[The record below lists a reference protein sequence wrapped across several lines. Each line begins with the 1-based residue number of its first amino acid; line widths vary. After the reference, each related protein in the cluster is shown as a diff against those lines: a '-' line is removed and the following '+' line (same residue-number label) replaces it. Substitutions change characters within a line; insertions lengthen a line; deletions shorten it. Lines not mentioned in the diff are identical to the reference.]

1 MIYLYDAAIV
11 DDLKKSFNPDNVP
24 NPIVKVISP
33 EEIVSVAAQLQ
44 SDEISL
50 PIVALSRNQDIKYD
64 MSRYNFTQAKKGVP
78 AEYDSKENII
88 YYEKAIPIDLAYDIT
103 VLTSNQADLDEI
115 VKELLFKYSQQY
127 FLIIRTPYEAKRPIR
142 FGIQIIPESG
152 VDYDKTS
159 KDYWEKG
166 TLYQAI
172 IHTTCHG
179 CVLLSYTPRKVTQL
193 DVNTDI
199 KLN

>member
-1 MIYLYDAAIV
+1 MLYLYDNAVV

-33 EEIVSVAAQLQ
+33 DEIMGVAAQIQ
-44 SDEISL
+44 NDEISL
-50 PIVALSRNQDIKYD
+50 PIVAVSRSNEIKYD
-64 MSRYNFTQAKKGVP
+64 MSRYNFTQAKIGVP

-88 YYEKAIPIDLAYDIT
+88 YYEKAMPIFLEYSIT
-103 VLTSNQADLDEI
+103 VLTSNQVDLDEL
-115 VKELLFKYSQQY
+115 VKELLFKYSNQY
-127 FLIIRTPYEAKRPIR
+127 FLIIRTPYEAKRAIR
-142 FGIQIIPESG
+142 FGIQLLPDSG
-152 VDYDKTS
+152 VEYESTS

-172 IHTTCHG
+172 IQMKCDG

-193 DVNTDI
+193 CIDRDI
-199 KLN
+199 VIQ